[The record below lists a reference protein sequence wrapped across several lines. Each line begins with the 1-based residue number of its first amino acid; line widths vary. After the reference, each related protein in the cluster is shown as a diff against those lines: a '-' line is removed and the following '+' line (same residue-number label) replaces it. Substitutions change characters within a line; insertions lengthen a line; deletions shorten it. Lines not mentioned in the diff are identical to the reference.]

1 MLLRYALAV
10 TMPAVVVWLLLAA
23 APGYLHAQDA
33 PYRGKTVR
41 VIVGFP
47 SGGGSDAEGRVLA
60 RHLGKYI
67 PGNPT
72 LIVQNMPGAGGL
84 TASNWF
90 EELAKPDGLTLYYCV
105 GSTAVTQ
112 QVFGMEGVKYN
123 LRGWE
128 MLGSVDRAASVVLLR
143 PDKLER
149 LTSKDKPPLG
159 IGARTGDD
167 AWSTM
172 FLWGAEYLGW
182 NVRWIL
188 GYQGGGELRLAFERS
203 ETDLYA
209 TANLVTLRELIGS
222 GFRPLTQQGKLTPAG
237 SFQRRPEF
245 KDVPTFDE
253 LLGKRRP
260 AGDAWAAYVTW
271 ERSDAVGR
279 PLFAPRNTPRP
290 LVQSLRDAFGKL
302 EGDKDFVAELRKVG
316 GDDADLLL
324 AKDAEPVLRQVL
336 TVSPGVQEFVKAITK
351 KHLQR

>member
-1 MLLRYALAV
+1 M
-10 TMPAVVVWLLLAA
+10 AVVMFSCLVWLIVAGQIEYLLA
-23 APGYLHAQDA
+23 QDL
-33 PYRGKTVR
+33 PYKGKTIR

-47 SGGGSDAEGRVLA
+47 SGGGADAEGRVLA

-112 QVFGMEGVKYN
+112 QAFGAEGVKFN
-123 LRGWE
+123 LRSWE
-128 MLGSVDRAASVVLLR
+128 MLGSVDRAASVVLVR

-149 LTSKDKPPLG
+149 LTNKERPSLA
-159 IGARTGDD
+159 IGARNGED
-167 AWSTM
+167 AWSTI
-172 FLWGAEYLGW
+172 FLWGAEYLNW

-188 GYQGGGELRLAFERS
+188 GYQGGGELRMAFERG
-203 ETDLYA
+203 EADLYA
-209 TANLVTLRELIGS
+209 TANLITLRELIGT
-222 GFRPLTQQGKLTPAG
+222 GFRPLTQQGKLTGAG

-245 KDVPTFDE
+245 KDVPTFVE
-253 LLGKRRP
+253 LLGNRRP
-260 AGDAWAAYVTW
+260 TGDAWAAYVTW
-271 ERSDAVGR
+271 AGSDAVGR

-290 LVQSLRDAFGKL
+290 LVETLREAFGKL
-302 EGDKDFVAELRKVG
+302 EGDKEFTAELKKVG

-324 AKDAEPVLRQVL
+324 AKDAEPILRQVL
-336 TVSPGVQEFVKAITK
+336 TVSPGIQEFVKAITK

>member
-1 MLLRYALAV
+1 MAVAVFLWLA
-10 TMPAVVVWLLLAA
+10 WLILVAQVE
-23 APGYLHAQDA
+23 YLHAQDL
-33 PYRGKTVR
+33 PYKGKTIR
-41 VIVGFP
+41 LIVGFP
-47 SGGGSDAEGRVLA
+47 SGGGADGEGRVLA

-90 EELAKPDGLTLYYCV
+90 EELAKPDGMTLYYCV

-112 QVFGMEGVKYN
+112 QAFAVEGVKYN
-123 LRGWE
+123 LRRWE
-128 MLGSVDRAASVVLLR
+128 ILGSVDRATSVVLVR

-149 LTSKDKPPLG
+149 LTNKEKPPLG

-172 FLWGAEYLGW
+172 FLWGAEYLNW

-188 GYQGGGELRLAFERS
+188 GYQGGGELRLAFERG

-209 TANLVTLRELIGS
+209 TANLITLRELIGT
-222 GFRPLTQQGKLTPAG
+222 GFRPFTQQGKLTGAG

-245 KDVPTFDE
+245 KDVSTFVE
-253 LLGKRRP
+253 LLGNRRP
-260 AGDAWAAYVTW
+260 TGDPWAAYVTW
-271 ERSDAVGR
+271 AGSDAVGR

-290 LVQSLRDAFGKL
+290 LVETLRDGFGKL
-302 EGDKDFVAELRKVG
+302 EGDKEFTAELKKVG

-324 AKDAEPVLRQVL
+324 AKDAEPILRQVL
-336 TVSPGVQEFVKAITK
+336 TVSPGVLEFVKSITK
-351 KHLQR
+351 KHLQL